1 MLSHES
7 ILLKKK
13 SKQVIALAIICV
25 VLAAS
30 LVGVIALYQSAQTD
44 DQQATIDALEQQIS
58 QFRLNQTNFQTD
70 KQTYLA
76 QIASLQSQLQQY
88 ANLNDT
94 ITNLYDEISN
104 YEQLLAL
111 QKNSVIYPQQTLT
124 QIPNS
129 ETTIYT
135 GTTIYAGYVAVQV
148 TSSDANST
156 YAQVSYSFGETNFS
170 YNQTIG
176 TSGTALFPVLP
187 SPAADSFRVLIG
199 NTQTDIANATTTV
212 SAIFYY

>member
-13 SKQVIALAIICV
+13 NKQVIALGVICV

-30 LVGVIALYQSAQTD
+30 LVGVIALYQPAQTD
-44 DQQATIDALEQQIS
+44 DQQAIIDELEQQIA
-58 QFRLNQTNFQTD
+58 QFRLNQTDIQP
-70 KQTYLA
+70 YLT

-88 ANLNDT
+88 ENLNDSLT
-94 ITNLYDEISN
+94 AMYADITE

-111 QKNSVIYPQQTLT
+111 QKSSTIFPQETLIQNPNSVTM
-124 QIPNS
+124 
-129 ETTIYT
+129 IYT
-135 GTTIYAGYVAVQV
+135 GTTIYAGYIVVQV
-148 TSSDANST
+148 TSSNANST
-156 YAQVSYSFGETNFS
+156 YAQVIYGFSGTNFS

-176 TSGTALFPVLP
+176 TSGTALLPVLP
-187 SPAADSFRVLIG
+187 SPEADSFRVLVG

-212 SAIFYY
+212 SAVFYY

>member
-13 SKQVIALAIICV
+13 NKQVIALGVICV

-30 LVGVIALYQSAQTD
+30 LVGVIALYQPAQPD
-44 DQQATIDALEQQIS
+44 DQQAIIDELEQQIA
-58 QFRLNQTNFQTD
+58 QFRLNQTDIQP
-70 KQTYLA
+70 YLT

-88 ANLNDT
+88 ENLNDSLT
-94 ITNLYDEISN
+94 AMYADITD

-111 QKNSVIYPQQTLT
+111 QKSSTIFPQETLIQNPNSVTM
-124 QIPNS
+124 
-129 ETTIYT
+129 IYT
-135 GTTIYAGYVAVQV
+135 GTTIYAGYVIVQV
-148 TSSDANST
+148 TSSNANST
-156 YAQVSYSFGETNFS
+156 YAQVIYRFGETNLS

-176 TSGTALFPVLP
+176 TSGTALLPVLP
-187 SPAADSFRVLIG
+187 SPEADSFKVLVG

-212 SAIFYY
+212 SAVFYY

>member
-13 SKQVIALAIICV
+13 NKQVIALGVICI

-30 LVGVIALYQSAQTD
+30 LVGVIALYRPTQTD
-44 DQQATIDALEQQIS
+44 DQQATIDALEQQIAL
-58 QFRLNQTNFQTD
+58 FRLNQTDVQP
-70 KQTYLA
+70 YVS

-88 ANLNDT
+88 DNLNDSLT
-94 ITNLYDEISN
+94 AMYADIAD

-111 QKNSVIYPQQTLT
+111 QKSSTIYPEQTLT
-124 QIPNS
+124 QNPNS
-129 ETTIYT
+129 ATTIYS
-135 GTTIYAGYVAVQV
+135 GTTIYAGYVIVQV
-148 TSSDANST
+148 TASNANST
-156 YAQVSYSFGETNFS
+156 YAQVIYSFGETNFS

-176 TSGTALFPVLP
+176 NSGTALLPVLP
-187 SPAADSFRVLIG
+187 SPEADSFKVIVG

-212 SAIFYY
+212 SAVFYY

>member
-30 LVGVIALYQSAQTD
+30 LVGVIVLYQSAQTD

-94 ITNLYDEISN
+94 ITSLYDEISN

-124 QIPNS
+124 QTPNS